1 MKPQNDTSVPPR
13 LSYYR
18 LPFSREFHRSHTL
31 KKAKGRRAFLQSG
44 LVGGLAAAVAP
55 AMRVEVIE
63 ARKRPAKLPE
73 VPPFALEEITISE
86 LQEGMKSGKYTARG
100 ITEKYLA
107 RIDAGD
113 NHAPDVKHLNDMNTQ
128 TLQNADAFHEER
140 SDKSTPG
147 AQHSA
152 SVQIV

>member
-55 AMRVEVIE
+55 AMRGEVIE
-63 ARKRPAKLPE
+63 ARERPASLPE
-73 VPPFALEEITISE
+73 GPPFALEEITIAE
-86 LQEGMKSGKYTARG
+86 LQEGMKAGKG
-100 ITEKYLA
+100 
-107 RIDAGD
+107 
-113 NHAPDVKHLNDMNTQ
+113 NP
-128 TLQNADAFHEER
+128 
-140 SDKSTPG
+140 PG
-147 AQHSA
+147 LSETY
-152 SVQIV
+152 